1 MDKKLYDTIK
11 INDLKEMLNKT
22 RELYG
27 DKPAYQIKVSEGNY

>member
-22 RELYG
+22 RELYDIRPYEYKG
-27 DKPAYQIKVSEGNY
+27 GTGK